1 MQELDRLDKHM
12 DDPPLSAHDGWLEG
26 SVKIRLPAT
35 RKKFK
40 TEEKAPQFE
49 VGGIHYRRLTQ
60 VIVSAFQEPLAKK
73 FHFFPFKMFW
83 CASPNSPPE
92 RVITEVYNSDTFL
105 EEHEKLKS
113 QPREPGCNL
122 GMAIAAILVYSDS
135 THLTNFGT
143 ASLWPIYIYFGNLS
157 KYIHGMPTSFAAHHL
172 AYMPS
177 VCFYSELNSPHL

>member
-1 MQELDRLDKHM
+1 M

-26 SVKIRLPAT
+26 SVKIWLLAT

-49 VGGIHYRRLTQ
+49 VGGIHYRCLTQ

-83 CASPNSPPE
+83 HASPNSPPE
-92 RVITEVYNSDTFL
+92 HVITEVYNSDAFL
-105 EEHEKLKS
+105 EEHEKLKL
-113 QPREPGCNL
+113 QPWEPGCNL
-122 GMAIAAILVYSDS
+122 ETAIAAILVYSDS
-135 THLTNFGT
+135 THLANFGT
-143 ASLWPIYIYFGNLS
+143 ASLWPIYIYFRNLS
-157 KYIHGMPTSFAAHHL
+157 KYIRGMPTSFAAHHL
-172 AYMPS
+172 AYMPL